1 MLARLHLSRSLGKK
15 RRSSRLMNLGSP
27 RSVKPDW
34 TPVSTRERI
43 MNRISLPW
51 IGMAACLVWAAS
63 GCASPSSYATTSGGV
78 APQRISASSSIIS
91 PSRRDIVGYA
101 LLQGQLYWPAGSEAN
116 VFASNPGA
124 VSAVKVPI
132 GSRVE
137 RGQVLV
143 TLQSGGSASD
153 TETAK
158 SSATAAKAAYTSAQL
173 QYGAPVNQAKEQ
185 LEAAQQAER
194 EARTGADSTAIES
207 ATQARQAAET
217 ALQQARGE
225 EITNMATYR
234 QQLDQATIAAKSS
247 RSAELLGEITAPISG
262 TLLSLSATVGSPV
275 GGSNAM
281 IGRIVNL
288 NEVRNANGSVKPAS
302 QIQRV
307 GIRVGSVRGALS
319 VPVSAV
325 RKDALGKSY
334 VTDAN
339 GAPIEVQ
346 TGLSDGQ
353 YIEIKSGLSEDSKI
367 KSEA

>member
-1 MLARLHLSRSLGKK
+1 
-15 RRSSRLMNLGSP
+15 
-27 RSVKPDW
+27 
-34 TPVSTRERI
+34 
-43 MNRISLPW
+43 
-51 IGMAACLVWAAS
+51 
-63 GCASPSSYATTSGGV
+63 
-78 APQRISASSSIIS
+78 
-91 PSRRDIVGYA
+91 VGYA

-288 NEVRNANGSVKPAS
+288 NEVRVKATYSDDDQKIVRPGAHVVIVFSDVPNKIFDGRVTTIRTEPNGSGVTEHVATIQFRNANGSVKPAS